1 MQNNKNKIRFG
12 YFGRL
17 HNDNIYNLFFKNFN
31 DKISKYEEIDIF
43 IRS

>member
-1 MQNNKNKIRFG
+1 SKNKIRFG
-12 YFGRL
+12 YFGTL

-31 DKISKYEEIDIF
+31 DDISKYEEIDIY